1 MDYREKAFAVLK
13 ERRDRA
19 EERATRLKQSLL
31 ADPEYRALDS
41 ECKKLAFEKARLASL
56 DRDIGDLNANYEE
69 LCGKRAARLKALGH
83 TPEDLKPR
91 YHCAECSDTGSV
103 GGRDCKCL
111 KELVYLLIN
120 EGQQVPCSAEGF
132 LENPS
137 LDAVEPERR
146 AAYGKLY
153 ALLARYAANFPD
165 VKHIY
170 MLIGAVGV
178 GKSWAAGAVC
188 HALMRRGLGVLFMP
202 AGRLN
207 ELFLQYHL
215 APLDKKQAIFAP
227 LLEAD
232 LLVVDDLG
240 SEPVFNNVTSV
251 YLYDLLCERHRP
263 IMITSNLETEEL
275 RLRYGDR
282 IFSRLIDA
290 ENSRILVIEGSDLRL
305 KKR

>member
-83 TPEDLKPR
+83 TPEDLKPH

-103 GGRDCKCL
+103 GGKDCKCL
-111 KELVYLLIN
+111 KGLVYLLIN

-170 MLIGAVGV
+170 MLM
-178 GKSWAAGAVC
+178 
-188 HALMRRGLGVLFMP
+188 MRRGLGVLFMP